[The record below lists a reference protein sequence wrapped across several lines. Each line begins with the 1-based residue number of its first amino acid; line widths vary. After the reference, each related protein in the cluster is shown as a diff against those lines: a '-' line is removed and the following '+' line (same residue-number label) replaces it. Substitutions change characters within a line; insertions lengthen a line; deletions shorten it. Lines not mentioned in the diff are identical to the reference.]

1 MNLAELERKLI
12 AAARATPPSDAVPYA
27 FEQRIMARLRER
39 PTLDVGALW
48 ARSLWR
54 AAFSCVAVVLML
66 GAFTWIAPA
75 GHATPSLDQEFEAAI
90 LAPVHS
96 GLTE

>member
-12 AAARATPPSDAVPYA
+12 AAARANPPSDHVPYA

-39 PTLDVGALW
+39 PGYDAAAFW

-54 AAFSCVAVVLML
+54 AAVSCVAVVLML
-66 GAFTWIAPA
+66 GAFTMIAPA
-75 GHATPSLDQEFEAAI
+75 GDGGLSLEQELEDAL
-90 LAPVHS
+90 LAPVHAS
-96 GLTE
+96 HPE